1 MWENIL
7 KNVIILKSYF
17 PYHGAQY
24 GFFIIYLYVLVFFQ
38 KGNVCEIAGKYEKL
52 LGKEGTL
59 FCPLSC

>member
-24 GFFIIYLYVLVFFQ
+24 GFFINYLYVLVFFRKEMSVRLLESMRNCLER
-38 KGNVCEIAGKYEKL
+38 KGHSSAL
-52 LGKEGTL
+52 
-59 FCPLSC
+59 